1 ALSGTRIR
9 STMILAPYR
18 RAALTASRIVASS
31 VTPITVTTSAP
42 AFAAIS
48 TSKAP
53 VSIVLRSATIVVPGN
68 DFLSW
73 RTTSIPSDLIQG
85 HLEDR
90 LHGPRL
96 PRALDKYV
104 TTCRRAFGPRYG
116 RSRGPNPEIGPLP
129 FARL

>member
-1 ALSGTRIR
+1 
-9 STMILAPYR
+9 MILAPYR

-73 RTTSIPSDLIQG
+73 RTTSIPSDLIRGVPASSQSA
-85 HLEDR
+85 
-90 LHGPRL
+90 P
-96 PRALDKYV
+96 PSTASAAA
-104 TTCRRAFGPRYG
+104 RRARLRCMWSRATWRTGSMDLVYLV
-116 RSRGPNPEIGPLP
+116 RSINT
-129 FARL
+129 